1 MVAKV
6 GPHLSVVMDKVAL
19 DKVVIRELVMEKV
32 VIGELVMEFSNDQ
45 GSIWRSGG
53 RSWRGGRRGRVG
65 WWTFKNLQSS
75 DSFLLLMLVSIMMM
89 VMASMVMITLVFA
102 SRPAS
107 SSGPPLRSAGPPRS
121 VNLSLVRWFA

>member
-6 GPHLSVVMDKVAL
+6 GPHLSVVV
-19 DKVVIRELVMEKV
+19 DKVVMDQVVMDKV
-32 VIGELVMEFSNDQ
+32 VIGELVMELSNDQ
-45 GSIWRSGG
+45 GAIWRSGG
-53 RSWRGGRRGRVG
+53 RSWRGGCRGRVG
-65 WWTFKNLQSS
+65 RWTFKNLQSS
-75 DSFLLLMLVSIMMM
+75 DSFLLLMLASNMMM

>member
-6 GPHLSVVMDKVAL
+6 GPHLSVVMDKV
-19 DKVVIRELVMEKV
+19 VMDKV
-32 VIGELVMEFSNDQ
+32 VIGELVMELSNDQ

-53 RSWRGGRRGRVG
+53 RSWRGGCRGRVG
-65 WWTFKNLQSS
+65 RWTFKNLQSS

-89 VMASMVMITLVFA
+89 VMASMVMIMLVFA

>member
-6 GPHLSVVMDKVAL
+6 GPHLSVVV
-19 DKVVIRELVMEKV
+19 DKVVMDQVVMDKV
-32 VIGELVMEFSNDQ
+32 VIGELVMELSNDQ

-53 RSWRGGRRGRVG
+53 RSWRGGCRGRVSR
-65 WWTFKNLQSS
+65 WTFKNLQSS
-75 DSFLLLMLVSIMMM
+75 DSFLLLMLASNMMM
-89 VMASMVMITLVFA
+89 VMASMVMVTLVFA

>member
-6 GPHLSVVMDKVAL
+6 GPHLSVVMDKVVM
-19 DKVVIRELVMEKV
+19 DQVVMDKV
-32 VIGELVMEFSNDQ
+32 VIGELVMELSNDQ

-53 RSWRGGRRGRVG
+53 RSWRGGCRGRVG
-65 WWTFKNLQSS
+65 RWTFKNLQSS
-75 DSFLLLMLVSIMMM
+75 DSFLLLMLASNMMM
-89 VMASMVMITLVFA
+89 VMASMAMITLVFA

>member
-6 GPHLSVVMDKVAL
+6 GPHLSVVV
-19 DKVVIRELVMEKV
+19 DKVVMDQVVMDKV
-32 VIGELVMEFSNDQ
+32 VIGELVMELNNDQ

-53 RSWRGGRRGRVG
+53 RSWRGGCRGRVG
-65 WWTFKNLQSS
+65 RWTFKNLQSS
-75 DSFLLLMLVSIMMM
+75 DSFLLLMLASNMMM

>member
-1 MVAKV
+1 MDK
-6 GPHLSVVMDKVAL
+6 VVMD
-19 DKVVIRELVMEKV
+19 KV
-32 VIGELVMEFSNDQ
+32 VIGELVMELSNDQ

-53 RSWRGGRRGRVG
+53 RSWRGGCRGRVG
-65 WWTFKNLQSS
+65 RWTFKNLQSS

>member
-6 GPHLSVVMDKVAL
+6 GPHLSVVV
-19 DKVVIRELVMEKV
+19 DKVVMDQVVMDKV
-32 VIGELVMEFSNDQ
+32 VIGELMELSNDQ

-53 RSWRGGRRGRVG
+53 RSWRGGCRGRVG
-65 WWTFKNLQSS
+65 RWTFKNLQSS
-75 DSFLLLMLVSIMMM
+75 DSFLLLMLASNMMM
-89 VMASMVMITLVFA
+89 VMASMVMVTLVFA